1 MLYLLVNYTLQR
13 SFLRAFAC
21 VRLRAC
27 LRAELIKTRLLAKYF
42 NTQTHF
48 GFRNF
53 QDVLYIHIHYTVTES
68 KSIINPLRM
77 CEARVTVVV
86 RCVCVCS

>member
-1 MLYLLVNYTLQR
+1 M
-13 SFLRAFAC
+13 RAFAC

-27 LRAELIKTRLLAKYF
+27 LRVDLIKTQNAFVPKYF

-53 QDVLYIHIHYTVTES
+53 QDVLYIGSTLLGKVI
-68 KSIINPLRM
+68 L
-77 CEARVTVVV
+77 
-86 RCVCVCS
+86 